1 MAKLV
6 IQAHEGADRD
16 DTAIRRFLKGMPIFH
31 LLGVK
36 AVHFEAGKGEL
47 ELPWRKY
54 LTHDG
59 TTIPAAVSAT
69 PMDFAGGA
77 AVATLLPRGSSMM
90 TTGSEVH
97 NIAPAVG
104 ERRLAYG
111 ETISLGKAPARSA
124 RKLSTANSGCCKPPF
139 RNPGT
144 RTGTACRQ
152 RERSGSHR
160 HRRHPGPGRSN
171 NRRWSTRPRPGCRSS
186 APWARCQG

>member
-16 DTAIRRFLKGMPIFH
+16 DTAIRWFLEGVPIFH

-36 AVHFEAGKGEL
+36 AMHFEAGKVEL
-47 ELPWRKY
+47 ELSWRQD

-77 AVATLLPRGSSMM
+77 AVATSLPRGWSMI
-90 TTGSEVH
+90 TTRSEVH

-104 ERRLAYG
+104 EPLLA
-111 ETISLGKAPARSA
+111 
-124 RKLSTANSGCCKPPF
+124 
-139 RNPGT
+139 
-144 RTGTACRQ
+144 
-152 RERSGSHR
+152 
-160 HRRHPGPGRSN
+160 
-171 NRRWSTRPRPGCRSS
+171 
-186 APWARCQG
+186 